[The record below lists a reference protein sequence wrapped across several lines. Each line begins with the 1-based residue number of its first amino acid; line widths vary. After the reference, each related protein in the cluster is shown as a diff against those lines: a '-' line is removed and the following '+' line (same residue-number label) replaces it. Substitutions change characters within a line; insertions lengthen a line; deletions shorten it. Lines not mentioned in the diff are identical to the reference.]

1 MLVFLKQAPLLF
13 NNFSI
18 LNLQILRDMAYFIW
32 IGESFMFI
40 MP

>member
-1 MLVFLKQAPLLF
+1 MLVFIKQAPLQF
-13 NNFSI
+13 NNLFI
-18 LNLQILRDMAYFIW
+18 LNLQILRDMAYFVR